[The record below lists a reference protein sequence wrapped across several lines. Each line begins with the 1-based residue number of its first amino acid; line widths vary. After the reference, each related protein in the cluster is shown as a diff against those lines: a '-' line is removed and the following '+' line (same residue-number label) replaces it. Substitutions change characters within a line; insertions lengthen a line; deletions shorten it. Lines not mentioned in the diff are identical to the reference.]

1 MNELFFKSIA
11 IVNKNTGVAK
21 YQEFKEGINVVT
33 SPSSDEGNWVGK
45 SSLLQS
51 LYHTLGADALFKK
64 PWEDEGN
71 YIYILD
77 FVYNEKNYLM
87 VRYEHLFQLY
97 DSNSNE
103 LFSVNHRS
111 DLSKEL
117 TKIFN
122 IRMKLKDRSAEK
134 KYVDADPAF
143 WYLLNYYDQMRPEV
157 CHLDSF
163 DGLTKFSD
171 FYTDVIYSH
180 LGIKND
186 ALNGVVEE
194 IEQLNRQ
201 KDGHIEKKE
210 KYEIV
215 YDELNSRKVP
225 VVDEKAIRV
234 SLEKFENE
242 YKQIIAQLNE
252 SHSKLEDYYKTK
264 AELEALIEDIDKMIS
279 KQKGDIKT
287 SEEQHICPHCGSEL
301 TDGRDYYFRRVKDI
315 DGFGLQR
322 LEIDRE
328 LAQCRHQIEEE
339 LSRYNSITSVL
350 KELKQKIEDSQ
361 SGNKGDL
368 VGIALSDTLQD
379 ILTKIGE
386 EETSINS
393 CDEQIKEKNKAKREL
408 LKAKADVDSCYISN
422 LIGILSKYPLQNFKV
437 DYIQTADDKIKAPGT
452 VNNIAKVIWLSALLR
467 TRTAKNVGYPVFPVV
482 FDNPNNADYDETNE
496 KKIFSITFDLSD
508 VSKQVIT
515 SLVGFDKEQYS
526 DYEDINVI
534 VLDNEQYHLL
544 TKQDYEVV
552 KEKYKTLPFFV
563 D

>member
-1 MNELFFKSIA
+1 MNELFFQSIA
-11 IVNKNTGVAK
+11 IVDKYTGVAK
-21 YQEFKEGINVVT
+21 YQEFKKGINVVT
-33 SPSSDEGNWVGK
+33 SPSSGKGNWVGK

-64 PWEDEGN
+64 PWENEGN
-71 YIYILD
+71 YLYILD
-77 FVYNEKNYLM
+77 FAYNEKNYSM
-87 VRYEHLFQLY
+87 VRFERLFKLY
-97 DSNSNE
+97 DSNKKV

-111 DLSKEL
+111 NLSKEL

-143 WYLLNYYDQMRPEV
+143 WYLLNYYDQMKPDV
-157 CHLDSF
+157 CHFDSF
-163 DGLTKFSD
+163 NGLGKFYD
-171 FYTDVIYSH
+171 FFSDVIYSH

-186 ALNGVVEE
+186 TLNNVVEE
-194 IEQLNRQ
+194 IELLGRQ
-201 KDGHIEKKE
+201 KVEHTEKKE

-215 YDELNSRKVP
+215 YEELNSRKVP
-225 VVDEKAIRV
+225 VIDEKAIRA
-234 SLEKFENE
+234 SLEKYENE
-242 YKQIIAQLNE
+242 YKEIINQLNE

-264 AELEALIEDIDKMIS
+264 AELESLIEDIDKMIV

-287 SEEQHICPHCGSEL
+287 FGEQHICPHCGSEL
-301 TDGRDYYFRRVKDI
+301 SDGRDYYFRRVKDI

-328 LAQCRHQIEEE
+328 LAQCKHQIEEE
-339 LSRYNSITSVL
+339 LVRYSSIAAVL
-350 KELKQKIEDSQ
+350 KELKRRIEDGQ
-361 SGNKGDL
+361 NDNKGDF
-368 VGIALSDTLQD
+368 VGVALSDTLQD
-379 ILTKIGE
+379 ILARIGAE
-386 EETSINS
+386 EEAINS
-393 CDEQIKEKNKAKREL
+393 CEGKIKEKAKTKREL

-437 DYIQTADDKIKAPGT
+437 DYVQTASDKIIAPGT

-467 TRTAKNVGYPVFPVV
+467 TRVSKNLEFPVFPVV

-496 KKIFSITFDLSD
+496 KKIFSITFDLCD

-526 DYEDINVI
+526 DYKDINVI

-544 TKQDYEVV
+544 TKQDYGVV
-552 KEKYKTLPFFV
+552 KEKYKALPFFN